1 MIAEMFPNEHINKN
15 KNNLFLQRK
24 KSIMTVFLNSDRDH
38 SAALSIERKNT

>member
-15 KNNLFLQRK
+15 NIFLQRK
-24 KSIMTVFLNSDRDH
+24 KSIMTVFLNSDRHH